1 MSDSA
6 LAAGVLALM
15 KPVKMTTGLAVF
27 DTRADSTASGAWFVA
42 IQNLPRVSERGEA
55 GPIHAYRCTLRLL
68 MVNQT
73 ANGVRILADHARG
86 ALEGVRPVAAG
97 WQTSALHQF
106 NEVAPYDDTDYTN
119 PSTNTR
125 FMVGVLEYEFTATHL
140 P

>member
-1 MSDSA
+1 MSA
-6 LAAGVLALM
+6 RVLGAAVLALM
-15 KPVKMTTGLAVF
+15 NPVKVATGLSVY
-27 DTRADSTASGAWFVA
+27 DNRADATATGAWFVA

-68 MVNQT
+68 LVNQT
-73 ANGVRILADHARG
+73 ASGVRILADHARG

-125 FMVGVLEYEFTATHL
+125 YMVGVLEYEFTATRL